1 MVYSLGKPAIQKFL
15 DLERYSSLDSHYR
28 KPPAIDRNNA
38 ADFTITGISLE
49 NVSVSYSQDTSVSV
63 LSGISKQFRSHS
75 LILVKGK
82 NGIGKSTLMY
92 VIMGVV
98 PVSGGSLDDS
108 SKKIFIDKVLELKK
122 TAMIFIVTH
131 DAMFDKIADEI
142 IDLDVIKKWK
152 AKNGYLQLP

>member
-15 DLERYSSLDSHYR
+15 DLDRYSSLDSHYS

-92 VIMGVV
+92 VIMGAV
-98 PVSGGSLDDS
+98 PVSGGSVHYYDS
-108 SKKIFIDKVLELKK
+108 DRDLYGYPIE
-122 TAMIFIVTH
+122 MIQSRISCYQQNQFLNYPSIG
-131 DAMFDKIADEI
+131 
-142 IDLDVIKKWK
+142 
-152 AKNGYLQLP
+152 KNVAYDFYCYS